1 MSDMRRRE
9 FITLLGGAAATWP
22 LTARAQQPGKLPVIG
37 YLGPESPAV
46 FASRVRAFRQGLG
59 ETGYA
64 EGRNVAIEFRWA
76 EGQHNRLPALAADL
90 VGRQVAVIVAPGGA
104 PGALAAKSA
113 TTTIPIVFEMGAD
126 PIAIGLVGNLN
137 RPGGNLT
144 GVSSLNVQVT
154 PKRLEILHEAVP
166 TAAEVAVLVNPTSP
180 TADSQLR
187 NLQAAARA
195 LGLQL
200 HVLHASA
207 ERDFD
212 TVFATL
218 LQLRAG
224 GLVVSSDGFFA
235 THSEQLAALTIRHA
249 VPAIHQSRDFTIA
262 GGLMSYAG
270 SFAESHR
277 QAGVYTGRI
286 LKGEK
291 PADAGTAGHQSR
303 AVHQPQDRQ
312 GARHYLSAHAA
323 RPRRRGDRMSAPAAS
338 WCDPAGESPV
348 QVRSSVRLVA
358 SVAWPLATVVAK
370 RTQRLRGVW
379 D

>member
-1 MSDMRRRE
+1 VPIRRRE
-9 FITLLGGAAATWP
+9 FITLLGGAAVGWP
-22 LTARAQQPGKLPVIG
+22 LAARAQQPAMPVIG

-76 EGQHNRLPALAADL
+76 EGQPNRLSALAADL

-286 LKGEK
+286 LKGER
-291 PADAGTAGHQSR
+291 PAD
-303 AVHQPQDRQ
+303 
-312 GARHYLSAHAA
+312 L
-323 RPRRRGDRMSAPAAS
+323 
-338 WCDPAGESPV
+338 PV
-348 QVRSSVRLVA
+348 QQVTKVELFINLKTA
-358 SVAWPLATVVAK
+358 KALGITFPLTLLGRADEVIE
-370 RTQRLRGVW
+370 
-379 D
+379 